1 MCSSDLVLKAGTI
14 TGVVAAI
21 AHPTSTGLSA
31 VAGRVHPLDRTE
43 EGAVA
48 VRVTTDGSAERHVR
62 VPIVPG
68 HFDVLGVADITHLA
82 NGDSVSFD
90 GPCVLAY
97 DGERERE
104 VRAGGTARVRVERTG
119 PPVVDV
125 DATLL
130 YAANHQL
137 FDVATPDPATSHL
150 APTEATHGH

>member
-1 MCSSDLVLKAGTI
+1 MQNRSYPNSVGRHQGTEGWEFVLRWDLAGNAQR
-14 TGVVAAI
+14 VADE
-21 AHPTSTGLSA
+21 A
-31 VAGRVHPLDRTE
+31 VALLTAKPCPAG
-43 EGAVA
+43 
-48 VRVTTDGSAERHVR
+48 VT
-62 VPIVPG
+62 
-68 HFDVLGVADITHLA
+68 DIILLA
-82 NGDSVSFD
+82 NGQSVSFD

-104 VRAGGTARVRVERTG
+104 VRAGGTACVRVERTG

-137 FDVATPDPATSHL
+137 FDVATPDPATPHL